1 MRYLLLEREDFY
13 TETEYRDYIER
24 LRKYDS
30 VSYGYSFNTTIGE
43 AIDEYR
49 NDKESY

>member
-1 MRYLLLEREDFY
+1 MRNDLLDREDFY
-13 TETEYRDYIER
+13 YESEYKDYLER

-30 VSYGYSFNTTIGE
+30 VSYGYSFNTSIGE